1 MPASRRSELVGPV
14 VVLRAM
20 GGLAMPVALLIGG
33 LQRRAQRSDRRGAVD
48 ARAVEQEAA
57 EPLAVVPRRRLRQ
70 LVVEGGDLSGVDLR
84 RARLGGASLV
94 GAQLRGRDLRY
105 AVLAKADLRRADL
118 CDARL
123 DEADLSGADLREA
136 DLRGASLLEADLSG
150 ADLRGADLGGA
161 RHLSMAL
168 LRRSRHDR
176 STSWPSS
183 FDPVAAG
190 SAARP

>member
-1 MPASRRSELVGPV
+1 MGPM

-20 GGLAMPVALLIGG
+20 GGLAMPVAMLVGG
-33 LQRRAQRSDRRGAVD
+33 LQRRAQRSERAGGALDRRPLDEGL
-48 ARAVEQEAA
+48 
-57 EPLAVVPRRRLRQ
+57 EPLTVLPRRQLRR

-84 RARLGGASLV
+84 RARLGGASLA
-94 GAQLRGRDLRY
+94 GAQLRGLDLRH

-123 DEADLSGADLREA
+123 DEADLSGADLRDA

-150 ADLRGADLGGA
+150 ADLRGADLGRA

-176 STSWPSS
+176 STTWPSG

-190 SAARP
+190 SSSSRT